1 MQGPVEAELKSA
13 WLSSKTLPFPARVF
27 TADGIS
33 QTRSWRGEG
42 WGGGTRGESDLNYQ
56 IIDFFKKRLSP

>member
-13 WLSSKTLPFPARVF
+13 WLSSKTLPFPAHVF

-33 QTRSWRGEG
+33 QTRSWRGGG
-42 WGGGTRGESDLNYQ
+42 WGGGGVEESQ
-56 IIDFFKKRLSP
+56 T

>member
-13 WLSSKTLPFPARVF
+13 WLSSKTLPFPAHVF

-33 QTRSWRGEG
+33 QTRSWRG
-42 WGGGTRGESDLNYQ
+42 GGGGGGGRGESDLNYQ
-56 IIDFFKKRLSP
+56 IIELKKKRLSP